1 MYKNDNEKKQIEE
14 FIKNLNSKVKKKLN
28 FVLKYMADENNQL
41 KEPYIKHF
49 SIEKYKMFYELRLK
63 AANTMVRI
71 IYYSID
77 DKIILL
83 HAFIKKDKR
92 DTEQALEYALKLVE
106 RLDKEAQ
113 SPMDYLAEVEIS

>member
-1 MYKNDNEKKQIEE
+1 M
-14 FIKNLNSKVKKKLN
+14 V
-28 FVLKYMADENNQL
+28 DENNQL

-106 RLDKEAQ
+106 KLDKKAQ

>member
-113 SPMDYLAEVEIS
+113 SPMDYLSEVKID

>member
-1 MYKNDNEKKQIEE
+1 MYKNENEKKQIEE
-14 FIKNLNSKVKKKLN
+14 FIKHLNVKVKKKLD
-28 FVLKYMADENNQL
+28 FVLKYIADENNQL

-113 SPMDYLAEVEIS
+113 SPMDYLSEVKIN

>member
-14 FIKNLNSKVKKKLN
+14 FIKNLNSKVKKKLD
-28 FVLKYMADENNQL
+28 FVLKYMVDENNQL

-92 DTEQALEYALKLVE
+92 DTEQAL
-106 RLDKEAQ
+106 
-113 SPMDYLAEVEIS
+113 

>member
-14 FIKNLNSKVKKKLN
+14 FIKNLNSKVKKKLD
-28 FVLKYMADENNQL
+28 FVLKYMVDENNQL

-106 RLDKEAQ
+106 KLDKKAQ
-113 SPMDYLAEVEIS
+113 SPMDYLAEVKIS

>member
-14 FIKNLNSKVKKKLN
+14 FIKNLNSKVKKKLD
-28 FVLKYMADENNQL
+28 FVLKYIADENNQL

-113 SPMDYLAEVEIS
+113 SPMDYLSEVKID

>member
-92 DTEQALEYALKLVE
+92 DTEQALEYVLKLVE
-106 RLDKEAQ
+106 KLDKKAQ

>member
-1 MYKNDNEKKQIEE
+1 MYKNENEKKQIEE
-14 FIKNLNSKVKKKLN
+14 FIKNLNSKVKKKLD
-28 FVLKYMADENNQL
+28 FVLKYIADENNQL
-41 KEPYIKHF
+41 KEPDIKHF

-92 DTEQALEYALKLVE
+92 DTEQALEYTLKLVE

-113 SPMDYLAEVEIS
+113 SPMDFLSEVKID

>member
-1 MYKNDNEKKQIEE
+1 MYKNENEKKQIEE
-14 FIKNLNSKVKKKLN
+14 FIKNLNNKIKKKLD
-28 FVLKYMADENNQL
+28 FVLKYIADENNQL

-92 DTEQALEYALKLVE
+92 DTEQALEYALRLVE

-113 SPMDYLAEVEIS
+113 SPMDYLSEVKID

>member
-1 MYKNDNEKKQIEE
+1 MYKNENEKKQIEE
-14 FIKNLNSKVKKKLN
+14 FIKNLNNKIKKKLD
-28 FVLKYMADENNQL
+28 FVLKYIADENNQL

-113 SPMDYLAEVEIS
+113 SPMDYLSEVKID